1 MAVTA
6 DDIKKLYQEYL
17 GREPLQSGIDAWLA
31 TGQSLVKVAAGISQS
46 PEAAVYRAYQQTLG
60 REPEMEERQ
69 AWVEEINTTGSIRQ
83 AVDAIATSPEAQ
95 KTQTGGMLTG
105 TTDTTNAAR
114 VEDKTSDT
122 TIKAKQLEGS
132 EFDFTDLFYEQL
144 LPQFT
149 DVGPGYDPSQSDFF
163 GPFALRFIEII
174 KGYFEDLDNDDIDR
188 IIRQGQVSEF
198 ISVLRRF
205 ENGDATL
212 DDLKAVDVSDLTEM
226 PGWSDYYSGI
236 IGEGTGEDADT
247 RQKTD
252 QLAGDLNAILG
263 GIIDEQV
270 LSDSLYESFAPG
282 GDMPEPEGSG
292 PTLTVDVWECLTE
305 RGGTWDECTSLG
317 VVLQLPGLP
326 EIPSAI
332 LGSIFK
338 DVTLKEIK
346 DIVVDAGT
354 TVKNVITG
362 QCDPASEIEDP
373 EGSGNYRC
381 PTITDIVLR
390 KIEEKK
396 DELKD
401 IFDQNCNTFT
411 GEGCGVTAEDV
422 IKTVGGGIT
431 KTIWGIILTGAE
443 DKVKSTI
450 GLPVIA
456 VGEDTTCTDGT
467 VYDPDANNG
476 MGGCVESGTTTGFGM
491 CDELDDLGNQV
502 EKLDAD
508 GTNCP
513 GVQPDWNPGDPC
525 TTGLDPNVEY
535 DGKLNDQGTCIPN
548 STPVEFCDDPEAEN
562 YDQEGPCTYGPAVT
576 TCQDQAA
583 NNYGQEGPCTYGPE
597 VTTCQDTEA
606 DNYGQEGDC
615 VYGTTSTGTKEWKSD
630 YCKTRGPEGGTL
642 VTIYTDGSQEESFS
656 ENCYEPAD
664 SPPPGGDGCQ
674 GGKVMNPSTD
684 QCECPEGTVED
695 ATGNCVTPT
704 TTPPPENPEE
714 EEEERSGG
722 GGGGGGGGMMSP
734 FSIRPIGI
742 TAQPALVARQQFPI
756 TDYLQKGM
764 LTGNGNKLA

>member
-1 MAVTA
+1 MAREG
-6 DDIKKLYQEYL
+6 DIKTINGVPHTYVNGKWVSVGE
-17 GREPLQSGIDAWLA
+17 QSLTEKVLTSSIGSGQAGAIASVLDA
-31 TGQSLVKVAAGISQS
+31 TGPTTSPAGIAAIDRLQNQADRKACNDSGGFYTQGGECLQGDEATQRVNKILNNPDA
-46 PEAAVYRAYQQTLG
+46 PEVLKTR
-60 REPEMEERQ
+60 
-69 AWVEEINTTGSIRQ
+69 
-83 AVDAIATSPEAQ
+83 AQ
-95 KTQTGGMLTG
+95 KWVDRNQTEDTG
-105 TTDTTNAAR
+105 T
-114 VEDKTSDT
+114 
-122 TIKAKQLEGS
+122 
-132 EFDFTDLFYEQL
+132 
-144 LPQFT
+144 
-149 DVGPGYDPSQSDFF
+149 
-163 GPFALRFIEII
+163 
-174 KGYFEDLDNDDIDR
+174 
-188 IIRQGQVSEF
+188 
-198 ISVLRRF
+198 
-205 ENGDATL
+205 
-212 DDLKAVDVSDLTEM
+212 
-226 PGWSDYYSGI
+226 
-236 IGEGTGEDADT
+236 GTGEDADT

-326 EIPSAI
+326 QIPSAI

-346 DIVVDAGT
+346 DIIVDAGT

-362 QCDPASEIEDP
+362 ECDPASEIEDP

-381 PTITDIVLR
+381 PTITDIVLS

-431 KTIWGIILTGAE
+431 QTVWGIILTTAE

-467 VYDPDANNG
+467 VYDPEANNG
-476 MGGCVESGTTTGFGM
+476 IGGCVESGTTTGFGM
-491 CDELDDLGNQV
+491 CDQLDDLGNQV
-502 EKLDAD
+502 EKLDSD
-508 GTNCP
+508 GSNCP
-513 GVQPDWNPGDPC
+513 GIQPDWNPGDPC
-525 TTGLDPNVEY
+525 TTGLDPDVEN
-535 DGKLNDQGTCIPN
+535 DGKLNQEGTCIPN
-548 STPVEFCDDPEAEN
+548 STPVTLCEDPKAEN
-562 YDQEGPCTYGPAVT
+562 YEQK
-576 TCQDQAA
+576 
-583 NNYGQEGPCTYGPE
+583 GPCTYGPE
-597 VTTCQDTEA
+597 VTTCQDTQA
-606 DNYGQEGDC
+606 DNYGKEGDC
-615 VYGTTSTGTKEWKSD
+615 VYGGTGGTGGTGTKEYKSD

-642 VTIYTDGSQEESFS
+642 VTLYTDGSQEESFS
-656 ENCYEPAD
+656 EACYKAAPE
-664 SPPPGGDGCQ
+664 PPPPNGECT
-674 GGKVMNPSTD
+674 GGKVRKTEDGPCECPEGTVENAQGVCVSTSTPPPPDPCEGEGNGKVRNPNTD

-695 ATGNCVTPT
+695 ASGNCVKP
-704 TTPPPENPEE
+704 TTPPPPPPGDPCEGEGSGKVTNPDTDQCECPEGTVENEAGDCVITESPPKDPTGPETP
-714 EEEERSGG
+714 SGGG

-742 TAQPALVARQQFPI
+742 TAQPTLAARQEFPI
-756 TDYLQKGM
+756 TNYLQGM